1 MTVKPIGSDFFFFFV
16 DQISSF
22 SNNRMCIFSHSECQL
37 CIERGESLY
46 SAHPDRDGTVRSM
59 MMMMDVRECE
69 SKNEMFITLVA
80 VSLAVVVV
88 VVVDVSKERWEE
100 KRANDRRVLVY
111 ITGHKYQEQLQSQ

>member
-1 MTVKPIGSDFFFFFV
+1 
-16 DQISSF
+16 
-22 SNNRMCIFSHSECQL
+22 
-37 CIERGESLY
+37 
-46 SAHPDRDGTVRSM
+46 M

-80 VSLAVVVV
+80 VSLAVVV